1 MKIVIDL
8 KLENWNEIIRHCRGN
23 KVVANTYKKKEMK
36 NISYFLWNMSKIEHY
51 PVKITCYWHIKN
63 KLSDLDNKSIKSL
76 LDCMQKMGKLEN
88 DNVKCINE
96 IVYKYVED
104 NKDYLEVE
112 IE

>member
-1 MKIVIDL
+1 MK
-8 KLENWNEIIRHCRGN
+8 K
-23 KVVANTYKKKEMK
+23 
-36 NISYFLWNMSKIEHY
+36 ISYFLWNMSKIEHY

-63 KLSDLDNKSIKSL
+63 ELSDLDNKSIKSL
-76 LDCMQKMGKLEN
+76 LDCMQKMRKLEN

-104 NKDYLEVE
+104 TKDYLEVE

>member
-8 KLENWNEIIRHCRGN
+8 KLENWNAIIRHCRGN
-23 KVVANTYKKKEMK
+23 KIVANTYKKKEMK
-36 NISYFLWNMSKIEHY
+36 NISYFLWNMSKIECY

-63 KLSDLDNKSIKSL
+63 EFSDLDNKSIKSL

-96 IVYKYVED
+96 IVYKYIED
-104 NKDYLEVE
+104 TKDYLEVE